1 MYTSSGQHSP
11 IHRTLEPPQQGMT
24 AITSVQTL
32 KNQGY
37 VFSPLETGGEKNKS
51 FSTLLLG
58 VKDRGKPLVLKVFFK
73 NTPEGE
79 RRDNSLPLERTI
91 YKQLLRP
98 LLRTRTTPNLLRYY
112 GSFSESYDDARGALD
127 ECADTLDKLRK
138 RVKAKEI
145 RDHGPDGIRLRDVDK
160 LIIVGLEYVRA
171 HTLRRWLQTE
181 RPYDELK
188 SVLFQ
193 IIYTAES
200 LYRAGIRHNDLHVGN
215 VLIDVNATC
224 DKLYYQLSDNRKF
237 AAPVRKSLVKLC
249 DFNSAC
255 GIRSQRSRSH
265 RPGQMPRY
273 YNYRL
278 KYYKYWHQY
287 GMTDVDNPRYDTFTI
302 LSSMAGALRK
312 YHGSSEFAD
321 LITERFIIS
330 QPLLRCPWKFAH
342 RMGKKKDG
350 TFFHDSQNTD
360 RADYV
365 PGDDEVRGNMA
376 ILNDDIF
383 ADWRI
388 APAQFDARQMERP
401 SDLYVLPAHP
411 SGPTQP
417 AAARQGDRA

>member
-1 MYTSSGQHSP
+1 MIKG
-11 IHRTLEPPQQGMT
+11 

-138 RVKAKEI
+138 RVKEKEI

-171 HTLRRWLQTE
+171 H
-181 RPYDELK
+181 RP
-188 SVLFQ
+188 
-193 IIYTAES
+193 
-200 LYRAGIRHNDLHVGN
+200 
-215 VLIDVNATC
+215 
-224 DKLYYQLSDNRKF
+224 
-237 AAPVRKSLVKLC
+237 
-249 DFNSAC
+249 
-255 GIRSQRSRSH
+255 SQK
-265 RPGQMPRY
+265 PRY